1 MVTATQNDA
10 KDSVRRCCAGPFLCA
25 CAGCGGGGIMRED
38 FFEKFFSEMN
48 GWGGLDRILSERL
61 FKEVLFMKKRKK
73 ILALILVGLL
83 LVAAVPAAGFAHAGG
98 HGIGHF
104 VDVNGDGVC
113 DNRGTVCGDYVDANG
128 DGVCDNRGM
137 GCGDYVDTNG
147 DGVCDNHG
155 TGCGDYVDANGDGVC
170 DNVGA
175 GGGHHAAGHHGGG
188 HHGGR
193 W

>member
-1 MVTATQNDA
+1 
-10 KDSVRRCCAGPFLCA
+10 
-25 CAGCGGGGIMRED
+25 
-38 FFEKFFSEMN
+38 
-48 GWGGLDRILSERL
+48 
-61 FKEVLFMKKRKK
+61 MKKRKK

-83 LVAAVPAAGFAHAGG
+83 VVADVPAAMSAAGYGRAGG

-113 DNRGTVCGDYVDANG
+113 DNRGTGCGDYVDANG
-128 DGVCDNRGM
+128 DGVCDN
-137 GCGDYVDTNG
+137 
-147 DGVCDNHG
+147 HG
-155 TGCGDYVDANGDGVC
+155 TGCGNYVDANGDGVC

>member
-1 MVTATQNDA
+1 MSMRTNVAVITMATATQNDA
-10 KDSVRRCCAGPFLCA
+10 EDSVRRFGAGPFLCA
-25 CAGCGGGGIMRED
+25 CAGRGGGGIMGED
-38 FFEKFFSEMN
+38 FFEKIFPEMN

-83 LVAAVPAAGFAHAGG
+83 VVAAVPAAMSAAGYGRAGG

-104 VDVNGDGVC
+104 
-113 DNRGTVCGDYVDANG
+113 VDANG
-128 DGVCDNRGM
+128 DGVCDNRGT
-137 GCGDYVDTNG
+137 GCGNYVDANG
-147 DGVCDNHG
+147 DGICDNRG
-155 TGCGDYVDANGDGVC
+155 AGCGNYVDANGDGVC

-175 GGGHHAAGHHGGG
+175 GGGHHAVGHHGGG

>member
-1 MVTATQNDA
+1 
-10 KDSVRRCCAGPFLCA
+10 
-25 CAGCGGGGIMRED
+25 
-38 FFEKFFSEMN
+38 
-48 GWGGLDRILSERL
+48 
-61 FKEVLFMKKRKK
+61 MKKRKK

-83 LVAAVPAAGFAHAGG
+83 VVAAVPAAGYSRAGG

-113 DNRGTVCGDYVDANG
+113 DNRGT
-128 DGVCDNRGM
+128 
-137 GCGDYVDTNG
+137 
-147 DGVCDNHG
+147 
-155 TGCGDYVDANGDGVC
+155 GCGDYVDANGDGVC
-170 DNVGA
+170 GNVGA

>member
-1 MVTATQNDA
+1 M
-10 KDSVRRCCAGPFLCA
+10 
-25 CAGCGGGGIMRED
+25 
-38 FFEKFFSEMN
+38 
-48 GWGGLDRILSERL
+48 DRILSERL
-61 FKEVLFMKKRKK
+61 VKEVLFMKKRKK

-83 LVAAVPAAGFAHAGG
+83 VVAAVPAAMSAAGYSRAGG

-113 DNRGTVCGDYVDANG
+113 DNRG
-128 DGVCDNRGM
+128 
-137 GCGDYVDTNG
+137 
-147 DGVCDNHG
+147 
-155 TGCGDYVDANGDGVC
+155 
-170 DNVGA
+170 A